1 MSAARELPRRV
12 VVAGAGQVGA
22 LAAIALRRAL
32 PQSEVLVVGTPPDPA
47 ALADRAP
54 TALPFTNR
62 LHDRLGVAEERLV
75 REAGASHRLVVRFRG
90 WGGEG
95 HEGAAPYGGAIDP
108 RLKTRFARDWG
119 GGPRNASTAAPPGS
133 LGEVLA
139 AEGRFQPPAVEANS
153 PLAELDYALR
163 WNPAAY
169 RDLLV
174 REAQRL
180 GVQYAEGAVTGIA
193 LRASGG
199 IDAIGVGGEG
209 EGIAADLYVDCTG
222 TQAALLSQL
231 PEARW
236 RTWQPFLPIRGLQYG
251 RPGGPTLGLEDRVV
265 LTPIGWRSE
274 LAGRDGAQGVLAMIE
289 GTAETAAR
297 AALATDFADLVALDP
312 GRTEQAWIGNVVAL
326 GDAAATFEPLGWFN
340 LDLAHRQIALLL
352 ELLPGRDPDP
362 RERAEFNRRAGLM
375 ADRVC
380 DLLGAHY
387 AAPGA
392 AHLVTP
398 AGPLERSPELAL
410 ALDQYHRRGRLPFFE
425 EMPFGVQECSALL
438 EALGH
443 RPGEGALALAADPR
457 DGEAARRT
465 FEAKANAALDAVPPY
480 GIWLRQVLEA

>member
-1 MSAARELPRRV
+1 MSAARELPRRI

-32 PQSEVLVVGTPPDPA
+32 PESEVLVVGTPADPA
-47 ALADRAP
+47 AFADRAP

-62 LHDRLGVAEERLV
+62 LHDRLGIAEDRLV
-75 REAGASHRLVVRFRG
+75 REAGASHRLVVRYRG
-90 WGGEG
+90 WGGDG
-95 HEGAAPYGGAIDP
+95 HQGVAPYGAALDP

-139 AEGRFQPPAVEANS
+139 AEDRFQPPAVEPDS

-174 REAQRL
+174 REAQRR
-180 GVQYAEGAVTGIA
+180 GVQYLEGAVTAIA
-193 LRASGG
+193 LRAGGG
-199 IDAIGVGGEG
+199 IDAIGVGGAS
-209 EGIAADLYVDCTG
+209 EGIDADLYVDCSG
-222 TQAALLSQL
+222 PQAALLSQL

-236 RTWQPFLPIRGLQYG
+236 RTWQPFLPIRGVQFG
-251 RPGGPTLGLEDRVV
+251 RMGAPALNLEDRVT
-265 LTPIGWRSE
+265 LTPVGWLSQ
-274 LAGRDGAQGVLAMIE
+274 LAGRDGLQAVLAMVE
-289 GTAETAAR
+289 GTTEADAR
-297 AALATDFADLVALDP
+297 AALGTEFADFAALDP

-326 GDAAATFEPLGWFN
+326 GDAAATFEPLSWLN
-340 LDLAHRQIALLL
+340 LDLAHRQLALLL

-392 AHLVTP
+392 THLG
-398 AGPLERSPELAL
+398 ALERSPELAV

-425 EMPFGVQECSALL
+425 ETPLGVQECSALL
-438 EALGH
+438 QALGH
-443 RPGEGALALAADPR
+443 PSGQGALALAADPR
-457 DGEAARRT
+457 EGEAARRT
-465 FEAKANAALDAVPPY
+465 FAAKAGAALNSVPPY
-480 GIWLRQVLEA
+480 GTWIRQVLAGQ